1 MKVIVIGSNGFIGT
15 KLKNYLIAKRFDF
28 TELNHDQILHN
39 GLLDLFNSNNSFH
52 FVVINC
58 AGNGNVQNSIMN
70 PTLDFDANVRFT
82 QFILET
88 IRISKKK
95 CTYIHLS
102 SAAVYGN
109 PKTLPIKEDSELK
122 PISPYGFH
130 KVLSEN
136 LCRQY
141 AELYDLQSI
150 VLRPFSVYGPG
161 LRKQLIWDVHEKFYR
176 SENEERIEF
185 FGTGDE
191 TRDFIYIEDLC
202 RIIELLV
209 IKANQLSNFEVFNVS
224 NEEEVKTSTI
234 INLIARRFDHKTY
247 MFSGITREGDPKNWK
262 GNNSK
267 VKQLGYSRKFSLEQ
281 GLEAY
286 TNWFLKSRIDK

>member
-1 MKVIVIGSNGFIGT
+1 MKMKIILIGYKGFIGSNLHALLNVKG
-15 KLKNYLIAKRFDF
+15 LDVSVYSS
-28 TELNHDQILHN
+28 TEINDDINNNLNSRVSFSKFLS
-39 GLLDLFNSNNSFH
+39 LFEKS
-52 FVVINC
+52 VVINC
-58 AGNGNVQNSIMN
+58 AGNGNVQNSILN
-70 PTLDFDANVRFT
+70 PTPDFDANVRFT

-95 CTYIHLS
+95 STYIHLS

-109 PKTLPIKEDSELK
+109 PKTLPIMEDSELK

-136 LCRQY
+136 LCKQY
-141 AELYDLQSI
+141 AELYDIQSI

-176 SENEERIEF
+176 LENEETIEF

-202 RIIELLV
+202 RRIELLV
-209 IKANQLSNFEVFNVS
+209 FKAISC
-224 NEEEVKTSTI
+224 
-234 INLIARRFDHKTY
+234 LILRY
-247 MFSGITREGDPKNWK
+247 LMFQTKKRL
-262 GNNSK
+262 
-267 VKQLGYSRKFSLEQ
+267 KQVQSL
-281 GLEAY
+281 
-286 TNWFLKSRIDK
+286 N